1 MQCSGYQWSSDI
13 VVMNLTVPS
22 QAVNMTDYCHYILQ
36 RDLLDL
42 FEKQSVEQIV
52 IMNNNVTNR
61 R

>member
-1 MQCSGYQWSSDI
+1 M
-13 VVMNLTVPS
+13 LS
-22 QAVNMTDYCHYILQ
+22 QAVNMTVYCHYILQ
-36 RDLLDL
+36 RDILDL